1 MAKTIV
7 ITGANSGIGRATA
20 KALASQGYSI
30 VTICRNKV
38 EGDKLV
44 AELKRNNPSIQAE
57 NVVADLSDLN
67 SVKKAAEIILSNHST
82 VDRLINNAGYYPPA
96 IEYVNGVE
104 KSFVASHLGHMLLTE
119 LLMPALKK
127 SPEARVIN
135 VSSALHSQGKVS
147 RFFTKPS
154 DHNPQQ
160 AYGDAKLAN
169 ILFTIELAK
178 RLPDNVT
185 TYSLHPGVV
194 NTNFGNTVTGMMKV
208 MITIFKPFFITP
220 EKGAVTSI
228 YLAEENIQQ
237 LKQHSGK
244 YFAKSELAKINNP
257 AATEV
262 NANWLWDKSTEILK
276 SYF

>member
-1 MAKTIV
+1 MAKTVV

-30 VTICRNKV
+30 ITLCRNKV

-44 AELKRNNPSIQAE
+44 VELKKDNPSIQAE

-67 SVKKAAEIILSNHST
+67 SVKKAATTILSRHST
-82 VDRLINNAGYYPPA
+82 IDRLINNAGYYPPV

-104 KSFVASHLGHMLLTE
+104 RAFVAAHLGHMLLTE
-119 LLMPALKK
+119 LLMPALKN

-135 VSSALHSQGKVS
+135 LSSALHSQGKVS
-147 RFFTKPS
+147 RFFKKPAG
-154 DHNPQQ
+154 HNPQQ

-169 ILFTIELAK
+169 ILFTIALAK
-178 RLPDNVT
+178 HLPDNVT

-208 MITIFKPFFITP
+208 VITIFKPFFITP

-228 YLAEENIQQ
+228 YLADENIQQ
-237 LKQHSGK
+237 LKPYSGK
-244 YFAKSELAKINNP
+244 YFAKSKLAKINSSD
-257 AATEV
+257 ATEE

-276 SYF
+276 PYF